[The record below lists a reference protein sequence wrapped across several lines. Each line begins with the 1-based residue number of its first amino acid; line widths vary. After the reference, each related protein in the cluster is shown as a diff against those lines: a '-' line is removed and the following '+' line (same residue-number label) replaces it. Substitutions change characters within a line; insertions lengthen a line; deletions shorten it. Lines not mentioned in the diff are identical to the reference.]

1 MRPDPEYTM
10 DEIIESLQESTDRE
24 NDPNDVH
31 DCVLHGAALALLKKY
46 QKLLKSQK
54 YWKGYATYLDDCQ
67 EARHLYEEDEEIE
80 RPEGE

>member
-31 DCVLHGAALALLKKY
+31 DCVITTHVCVVFLCAFG
-46 QKLLKSQK
+46 
-54 YWKGYATYLDDCQ
+54 
-67 EARHLYEEDEEIE
+67 R
-80 RPEGE
+80 